1 MWMRL
6 GGGIYEGVR
15 EIEMFGWDGREI
27 RGCVSR
33 ETYTPIVPISVL
45 LLRECDV
52 RSVPETDEAQSKF
65 PANPLPPRAPEVDS
79 ITRSA
84 TYRRTSP
91 ELPWGQWIF

>member
-52 RSVPETDEAQSKF
+52 HSIPETDEAQSKF
-65 PANPLPPRAPEVDS
+65 PANPLPPRASEVDT

-84 TYRRTSP
+84 TSRRKSP
-91 ELPWGQWIF
+91 ELL